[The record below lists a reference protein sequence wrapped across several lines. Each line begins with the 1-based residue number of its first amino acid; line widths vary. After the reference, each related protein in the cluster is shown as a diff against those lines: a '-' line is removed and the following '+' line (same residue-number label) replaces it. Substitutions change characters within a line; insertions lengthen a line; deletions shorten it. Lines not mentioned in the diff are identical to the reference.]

1 MPCLIGCLALAFPR
15 FAVFL
20 VWLFGGNYL
29 TRAFDSFIWPL
40 LGFLFFPLTTLAFA
54 YGMNSIGNP
63 REMEPLGW
71 VLVVIA
77 LVMDVGLIGNGG
89 RTAARERD
97 ERGGWRRPS

>member
-15 FAVFL
+15 VAVFL

-29 TRAFDSFIWPL
+29 TQAFDSFIWPL

-63 REMEPLGW
+63 GEMEPLGW
-71 VLVVIA
+71 LLVVIA

-89 RTAARERD
+89 RSAARHRE
-97 ERGGWRRPS
+97 EGGGGRPPS